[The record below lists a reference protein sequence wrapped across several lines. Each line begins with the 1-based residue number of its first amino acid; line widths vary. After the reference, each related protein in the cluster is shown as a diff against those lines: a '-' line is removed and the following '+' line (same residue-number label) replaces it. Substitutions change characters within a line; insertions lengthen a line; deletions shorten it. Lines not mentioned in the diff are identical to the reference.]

1 MGRTRREEVEKLSSE
16 FKLSKNRIIK
26 ALGVAKS
33 SVYYKSRKYPN
44 RKSSNRKELPL
55 RVKRLIQI
63 IARRKATYGVPRI
76 RAILKRDHGFKT
88 TKYMVLR
95 FMGEKNLLIKKDRTR
110 GHSRKHD
117 GKISVDKINTRWASD
132 ITSIKCWNGEKI
144 RVAVILDCCDRSV
157 ISWLAAK
164 HIQACDIEKMVDS
177 ALNKRFG
184 KFLPPEGQLQFLTD
198 NGPEFIEK
206 ELNDNLKKWNI
217 ESCFTPTYSPQS
229 NGMVEAF
236 NGTFKRDYVYE
247 SCLDSAEVVHSQIS
261 KWMSEYNNYAPH
273 SALKM
278 KTPTEYFILKSAA

>member
-44 RKSSNRKELPL
+44 RKPSNRKELPL

-63 IARRKATYGVPRI
+63 IARRKSTYGVPRI
-76 RAILKRDHGFKT
+76 RAILRRDHGFNT

-95 FMGEKNLLIKKDRTR
+95 FMDEKNLLIKKNRTR
-110 GHSRKHD
+110 GPSRKHD

-177 ALNKRFG
+177 ALNKRFRD
-184 KFLPPEGQLQFLTD
+184 FLPLKGQLQFLTD
-198 NGPEFIEK
+198 NRPEFIEK
-206 ELNDNLKKWNI
+206 ELNKNLKKWNI

-247 SCLDSAEVVHSQIS
+247 SCLDSNEVVHSQIS
-261 KWMSEYNNYAPH
+261 KWISEYNNYAPH